1 MEKKTKATARP
12 KAAASGTTRRAAK
25 SPVTTKPAAKPRA
38 RATKAAAASPP
49 ESIVRASAP
58 SVDRDQVAKVAYRL
72 FEESGFQHGRSLE
85 HWLEAESRLSR
96 GLKL

>member
-25 SPVTTKPAAKPRA
+25 SPVAAKPAAKPRT
-38 RATKAAAASPP
+38 RATKAAAAPQS
-49 ESIVRASAP
+49 ETIVRANTP
-58 SVDRDQVAKVAYRL
+58 PVDRDQVAKVAYTL
-72 FEESGFQHGRSLE
+72 FEQSGFQHGRALE

-96 GLKL
+96 GMKL

>member
-38 RATKAAAASPP
+38 RATKAAAATPP
-49 ESIVRASAP
+49 EKLAHTSVP
-58 SVDRDQVAKVAYRL
+58 SVDRDQVAKVAYSL
-72 FEESGFQHGRSLE
+72 FEQSGFQHGRALE
-85 HWLEAESRLSR
+85 HWLEAESRVSR
-96 GLKL
+96 RLKL